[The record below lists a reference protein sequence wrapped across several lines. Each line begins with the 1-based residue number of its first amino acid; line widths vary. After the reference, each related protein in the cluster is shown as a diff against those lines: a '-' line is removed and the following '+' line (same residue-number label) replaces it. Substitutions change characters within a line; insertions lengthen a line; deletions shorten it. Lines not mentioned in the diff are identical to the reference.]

1 MFLITILEI
10 LLYCI
15 VKNHKPIIMKTIFSE
30 DEIIDFIAKMTKVLQ
45 GENILFGTQSK
56 IFLEDIKNHVDAFSH
71 VQECGRAEGRMY
83 ARIEFIESLI
93 EFFELKNTL
102 N

>member
-1 MFLITILEI
+1 
-10 LLYCI
+10 
-15 VKNHKPIIMKTIFSE
+15 MKTIFSE
-30 DEIIDFIAKMTKVLQ
+30 DEIIDFITKMTKVLQ

-71 VQECGRAEGRMY
+71 VQECGIAEGRMY